1 MQMSLPILDLS
12 GAVEDLAQGSS
23 GERGAIYT
31 RREVVDFMLDLAG
44 YTTDKPLYTLRVLE
58 PSFGG
63 GDFLI
68 PIVGRLLSAYF
79 SHGNGSGSALEDLAP
94 AIRAVEIHR
103 KSVAATRAKL
113 LHLLAEYEMSDL
125 EASRLLDGWII
136 TGDFLL
142 TEFDARFT
150 HVIGNPPYVR
160 QEMIPPELLAEY
172 RSRFSTLYD
181 RADLYVPFI
190 EKCLLHLSSGGSL
203 AFICADRWMK
213 NKYGGP
219 LRTLVSEQFHLA
231 CYVDMFDTPAFLS
244 EVSAYP
250 AITLIKREKPGI
262 TRIACRPKIEKAAL
276 SNLATQ
282 LNSEAVAG
290 GPSVFEMTGVAHQSE
305 PWILK
310 SFPQLTV
317 ARRLEADFPTI
328 EESGCK
334 VGIGVATG
342 ADRIYTGSFDALDIE
357 PDRKLPLIK
366 TADIKTGEIKWHG
379 GGVVNPFNDDGSLI
393 NLKDFPKLSAYFLE
407 HADAI
412 KRRNCAQ
419 RNPNGWYRT
428 IDRITPSLT
437 NKPKLL
443 IPDIK
448 GDAHIVYDE
457 GRYYPHHNLYFVT
470 SDEWD
475 LYALQKVL
483 KSGIAR
489 LFVSLYST
497 QMRGGYLRFQA
508 QYIRRI
514 RLPRWRDVPDR
525 IKQTLATETDRQW
538 CNEAVFDLYSLSP
551 QERKAIEPQS

>member
-12 GAVEDLAQGSS
+12 GAVEALAQGSS
-23 GERGAIYT
+23 AERGAVYT

-44 YTTDKPLYTLRVLE
+44 YTADKPLHTLRVLE

-63 GDFLI
+63 GDFLV

-79 SHGNGSGSALEDLAP
+79 SSGNGIDSVLDDLSP
-94 AIRAVEIHR
+94 AVKAVEIHR

-113 LHLLAEYEMSDL
+113 LHLLSEYEISGS
-125 EASRLLDGWII
+125 AAARLLDRWIT

-142 TEFDARFT
+142 TELNDRFT

-160 QEMIPPELLAEY
+160 QEMIPPDLLAEY
-172 RSRFSTLYD
+172 RARFATLYD

-190 EKCLLHLSSGGSL
+190 EKCLLHLSPGGAL
-203 AFICADRWMK
+203 IFICADRWMK

-219 LRTLVSEQFHLA
+219 LRTLVSERFHLA
-231 CYVDMFDTPAFLS
+231 CYVDMVDTPAFLS
-244 EVSAYP
+244 DVSAYP
-250 AITLIKREKPGI
+250 AITLIKREAPGT

-276 SNLATQ
+276 SGLAAQ
-282 LNSEAVAG
+282 LNSGAADGET
-290 GPSVFEMTGVAHQSE
+290 PVFETTNIARQSE

-310 SFPQLTV
+310 SFPQLAV
-317 ARRLEADFPTI
+317 VRRLEAGFPTI
-328 EESGCK
+328 EEAGCK

-342 ADRIYTGSFDALDIE
+342 ADRIYTGVFDALNIE

-366 TADIKTGEIKWHG
+366 TADIKTGKIKWHG
-379 GGVVNPFNDDGSLI
+379 GGVVNPFNDDGSLVD
-393 NLKDFPKLSAYFLE
+393 LRDFPKLAAYLTE
-407 HADAI
+407 HAGAI
-412 KRRNCAQ
+412 RKRTCAQ
-419 RNPNGWYRT
+419 RNPAGWYRT
-428 IDRITPSLT
+428 IDRITPGLT
-437 NKPKLL
+437 YEPKLL

-457 GRYYPHHNLYFVT
+457 GRYYPHHNLYFIT
-470 SDEWD
+470 SEEWN
-475 LYALQKVL
+475 LLALQNVL
-483 KSGIAR
+483 RSGIAR

-514 RLPRWRDVPDR
+514 RIPRWCDIPDEIR
-525 IKQTLATETDRQW
+525 QTLTAETDRQQSK
-538 CNEAVFDLYSLSP
+538 EAVFELYNLSP
-551 QERKAIEPQS
+551 QERRAIESKP